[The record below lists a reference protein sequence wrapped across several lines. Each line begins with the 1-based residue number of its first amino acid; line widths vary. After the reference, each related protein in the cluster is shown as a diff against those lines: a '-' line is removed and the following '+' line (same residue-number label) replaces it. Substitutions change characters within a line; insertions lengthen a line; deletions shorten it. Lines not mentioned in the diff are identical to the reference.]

1 MHDNVIAERIICPP
15 PSPCPPLIFKKSIFL
30 LVWTL
35 YDSFLKK
42 KFPIFCMNGLLIGR
56 FQPFHLGHLEA
67 LQFALSKVDKLWVG
81 LGSSNKP
88 IEKNNPFSAEER
100 KQMILS
106 SIDDSMKNKIT
117 IYFIPDVD
125 NHVKWIEKI
134 DTIVPNFDIIFSNDP
149 LTDHLYSKRTVQV
162 ISIPFLKR
170 DQLSGTRI
178 RDLIKSDQKWDDLVP
193 SETKIFLEN
202 LDVQNRLEIL

>member
-1 MHDNVIAERIICPP
+1 
-15 PSPCPPLIFKKSIFL
+15 
-30 LVWTL
+30 
-35 YDSFLKK
+35 
-42 KFPIFCMNGLLIGR
+42 MNGLLIGR

-67 LQFALSKVDKLWVG
+67 LQFALSKVDKLWLG

-88 IEKNNPFSAEER
+88 IEKSNPFSAEER
-100 KQMILS
+100 KEMILS

-134 DTIVPNFDIIFSNDP
+134 DTIVPKFDIIFSNDP
-149 LTDHLYSKRTVQV
+149 LTEHLYSKRTVQI

-178 RDLIKSDQKWDDLVP
+178 RNLIKSDQKWDDLVP
-193 SETKIFLEN
+193 SETKLILEN
-202 LDVQNRLEIL
+202 LDLKNRLKIL

>member
-1 MHDNVIAERIICPP
+1 
-15 PSPCPPLIFKKSIFL
+15 
-30 LVWTL
+30 
-35 YDSFLKK
+35 
-42 KFPIFCMNGLLIGR
+42 MNGLLIGR

-67 LQFALSKVDKLWVG
+67 LQFALSKVDKLWLG
-81 LGSSNKP
+81 LGRSNKP
-88 IEKNNPFSAEER
+88 IEQNNPFSAEER
-100 KQMILS
+100 KKMILS

-134 DTIVPNFDIIFSNDP
+134 DTIVPKFDIVFSNDP

-178 RDLIKSDQKWDDLVP
+178 RNLIKSDQKWDDLIP
-193 SETKIFLEN
+193 NGTKILLEN
-202 LDVQNRLEIL
+202 LDVKNRLEIL